1 MVVHNT
7 QCTLFY
13 QKLFKNILAYFD
25 NNFGEK
31 GRIEMGLFEITLI
44 TVFFFLSW
52 NWPLSRI
59 DSQDGSGEL
68 PVMI

>member
-44 TVFFFLSW
+44 TVFFSFCHGTGHCQGLIH
-52 NWPLSRI
+52 RMG
-59 DSQDGSGEL
+59 QGSYL
-68 PVMI
+68 